1 MQEGTPIGTPTK
13 PAAGPLRWT
22 LLILTVMA
30 AFIASVALTAN
41 LARAEGGQDQD
52 PGMQLLPRIESVKIQ
67 GQGPY
72 KAGDV
77 ITIRV
82 SFTEPMYVAGRSK
95 IKVKVGENFR
105 YATATKPESVT
116 AEPLAALLYSYRV
129 QEGDEDADGVSIPG
143 A

>member
-1 MQEGTPIGTPTK
+1 M
-13 PAAGPLRWT
+13 LS
-22 LLILTVMA
+22 M
-30 AFIASVALTAN
+30 
-41 LARAEGGQDQD
+41 
-52 PGMQLLPRIESVKIQ
+52 PRIAGVAIQ

-143 A
+143 ASMD